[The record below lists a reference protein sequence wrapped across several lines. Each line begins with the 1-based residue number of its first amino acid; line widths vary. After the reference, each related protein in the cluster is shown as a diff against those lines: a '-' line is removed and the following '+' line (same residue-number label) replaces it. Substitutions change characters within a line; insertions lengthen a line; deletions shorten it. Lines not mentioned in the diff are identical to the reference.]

1 MEFKVKNKILICDI
15 TSLDKLYLLKNFLEK
30 KFVVCINSRKQGG
43 WVKNIKKLNIAL
55 KIKIFADIH
64 TVYQKK
70 NNAFLKIN

>member
-1 MEFKVKNKILICDI
+1 MEFKVKNKILICYI
-15 TSLDKLYLLKNFLEK
+15 TSLDKLYRLNNFLEK
-30 KFVVCINSRKQGG
+30 KFVVCINLRKQGG

-55 KIKIFADIH
+55 KKKIFSDIH